1 MPKGAHY
8 KQDAGAEAGQGA
20 SQDGRRRHR
29 ASRVIANL
37 LLLAGV
43 ALLVA
48 AGVIWFQNDQ
58 RYQQNEENN
67 AKLAVYAK
75 LSEGAGGPPE
85 VDWAA
90 LEAVNPDVVGWVY
103 IPNTVVN
110 YPVYQG
116 SDNEYYLDHS
126 AYGGFS
132 YGGQIFMDHL
142 NTAPGMVD
150 EQTIIYGHHQRNG
163 SMFKTVAD
171 MANQATFDG
180 VDTVWYCTEQENFEL
195 EPLMLYK
202 TVGTDETVR
211 QFAFPTTDDFH
222 SYLTGK
228 LGSASAARAD
238 AAGLIASTEHVMTL
252 STCQY
257 DEEDGRSILVCV
269 PKSEVSGPGPGVS
282 S

>member
-8 KQDAGAEAGQGA
+8 KPDAGAAQGA
-20 SQDGRRRHR
+20 GQDGRGRHR
-29 ASRVIANL
+29 ASRVLANL
-37 LLLAGV
+37 LLLVGV

-48 AGVIWFQNDQ
+48 AGVIWVQNNQ

-75 LSEGAGGPPE
+75 LPEGDDGPPE
-85 VDWAA
+85 IDWAA
-90 LEAVNPDVVGWVY
+90 LKAVNPQVVGWVY

-116 SDNEYYLDHS
+116 TDNEYYLDHS
-126 AYGGFS
+126 AYGEYS
-132 YGGQIFMDHL
+132 YGGQIFMDYL
-142 NTAPGMVD
+142 NTSPGMVD
-150 EQTIIYGHHQRNG
+150 EQTIVYGHHQRNG

-171 MANQATFDG
+171 MADQATFDG
-180 VDTVWYCTEQENFEL
+180 VETVWYCTEQQTYEL

-211 QFAFPTTDDFH
+211 QFTFPTTDDFR
-222 SYLTGK
+222 SYLAGK
-228 LGSASAARAD
+228 LASASAARSD
-238 AAGLIASTEHVMTL
+238 AADLVASTEHVLTL

-269 PKSEVSGPGPGVS
+269 PKSEVSDPGSGVS